1 MMMHLKTL
9 KGAHALSLLLVVLAG
24 ITFVLQS
31 SRAGSANVVAAAT
44 PVNASVK
51 VDPELSARLA
61 ASGAPASTKQLGVLL
76 TFQGARVTDA
86 HASAVRSLGI
96 QTGLRMQ
103 NLPIM
108 AVNATP
114 AQVTQLLNLSGLRS
128 AYLNTPVELY
138 MHQTKPLIG
147 VSRLRSDTSLR
158 NATGQPFSGKGV
170 TIAINDS
177 GIDAGHPDLKM
188 DMLNRQA
195 GKTIQNVLVN
205 PNDQDGLV
213 VRTTATGNPIQGIVP
228 PSYLEDVLNTDTHVG
243 HGTHCA
249 GTAAG
254 TGQQSGTLYQGV
266 APGAKLVGLG
276 SGGGLFVLGQVAAF
290 DYVLSNHFNLNIKVV
305 SNSWGNSAVALD
317 PDHPINVASKALHDE
332 GIVVVFANGNDGTR
346 PNSQNR
352 WASFPWLLSAGA
364 ATKDFRLASFS
375 SRGIFNDAEVHP
387 TVVVPGTGGPTEKG
401 FTSAVVAPR
410 SITNIVANGADADTE
425 IPAGFLPYYTQISG
439 TSMACPHLAGIA
451 ATLLEANPRLT
462 PDEVRA
468 IIERTATPM
477 ASYDTFE
484 VGTGMANVHA
494 AVDLAL
500 NPQKLYGNFGF
511 EGKGLALAAPSA
523 QISNGTVPARGAT
536 TLEFEVPADARFAF
550 VQIDWNGALGEDALI
565 VDNTRIVASDLALAI
580 QKDGQTVGSS
590 NATNAAAL
598 FGAREAVKLEFP
610 AAGTY
615 TARISAGLAGA
626 GAPVAQPFTLSVR
639 TYTFDANQA
648 ADLGALD
655 AATRTRAL
663 RLIYDRVMFTSGS
676 FFRPEDALTRMEL
689 AQALMFGTRVLQYL
703 PNRPTFGDIAAGTP
717 EELVAESL
725 KREGVMGLD
734 GTTFGASAQVTRLEE
749 AVALVRALRLD
760 AQARALAGKD
770 VKSAGQTLTDNA
782 QIPPAL
788 RGYVQL
794 AIDRGFL
801 EVYPAEIKQ
810 TGPGQFIVIPGPRV
824 EPARVVKRFE
834 FIAPAT
840 KLLQEMFGE

>member
-1 MMMHLKTL
+1 MRRHQK
-9 KGAHALSLLLVVLAG
+9 LLFLFVIMLVVAVALTTTRNSDA
-24 ITFVLQS
+24 
-31 SRAGSANVVAAAT
+31 VVAAAA
-44 PVNASVK
+44 PSNATVK
-51 VDPELSARLA
+51 VDPELRARLA
-61 ASGAPASTKQLGVLL
+61 AADATASTKQLGVLL
-76 TFQGARVTDA
+76 TFQGSRVTDA
-86 HASAVRSLGI
+86 HTSAVRALGI
-96 QTGLRMQ
+96 QTGVRMQ

-108 AVNATP
+108 AVNASP
-114 AQVTQLLNLSGLRS
+114 AQIAQLVNLSGLRS
-128 AYLNTPVELY
+128 VYLNTPLELY

-147 VSRLRSDTSLR
+147 VSRLRADTSLR

-195 GKTIQNVLVN
+195 GKTIQNVVVN

-213 VRTTATGNPIQGIVP
+213 VRTGTTGNPIQGILP
-228 PSYLEDVLNTDTHVG
+228 PSYIEDVLNTDTHVG

-249 GTAAG
+249 GIAAG

-276 SGGGLFVLGQVAAF
+276 SGGVLFVLGQVAAF

-332 GIVVVFANGNDGTR
+332 GIVVVFANGNDGAR
-346 PNSQNR
+346 PNTQNR

-375 SRGIFNDAEVHP
+375 SRGIFGDTEVHP
-387 TVVVPGTGGPTEKG
+387 TVVVPGTGGPAEKG
-401 FTSAVVAPR
+401 FTSAVVATR
-410 SITNIVANGADADTE
+410 SVTNIVANGADADTE

-439 TSMACPHLAGIA
+439 TSMACPHLAGIV
-451 ATLLEANPRLT
+451 ATLLEANPKLT
-462 PDEVRA
+462 PDQVRA

-511 EGKGLALAAPSA
+511 EGKGLALSEQAT
-523 QISNGTVPARGAT
+523 QTFDGTVPARGAT
-536 TLEFEVPADARFAF
+536 TQNFEVPADARFAY
-550 VQIDWNGALGEDALI
+550 VQVDWNGALGEDELV
-565 VDNTRIVASDLALAI
+565 VDNTKIVAADIALTI
-580 QKDGQTVGSS
+580 QKDGQTIASS
-590 NATNAAAL
+590 NATNLAAL
-598 FGAREAVKLEFP
+598 FGARESVKLEFP

-615 TARISAGLAGA
+615 TARISAGLGGA
-626 GAPVAQPFTLSVR
+626 GAPVDQPFTLTVK
-639 TYTFDANQA
+639 TYTFDVNQA

-655 AATRTRAL
+655 ATTRTRAL
-663 RLIYDRVMFTSGS
+663 RLIYDRVMFTSGN
-676 FFRPEDALTRMEL
+676 FFRPDDALTRMEL
-689 AQALMFGTRVLQYL
+689 AQAMMFGTRVMQYL
-703 PNRPTFGDIAAGTP
+703 PNRPTFGDIAAGTS

-725 KREGVMGLD
+725 RREGLMGLD
-734 GTTFGASAQVTRLEE
+734 GTTFGAATQVMRLEE

-760 AQARALAGKD
+760 AQARALAGTN
-770 VKSAGQTLTDNA
+770 VTSGGVTLTDNA

-794 AIDRGFL
+794 AIDRGLL
-801 EVYPAEIKQ
+801 EVYPAEVKQ
-810 TGPGQFIVIPGPRV
+810 IASGQFVALPGPRV
-824 EPARVVKRFE
+824 EPMRGVKRAE

>member
-1 MMMHLKTL
+1 MRHTL
-9 KGAHALSLLLVVLAG
+9 RRSHTLSLLFVILAA
-24 ITFVLQS
+24 IVFVFQTGRTS
-31 SRAGSANVVAAAT
+31 SAT
-44 PVNASVK
+44 IAPGNTSVK
-51 VDPELSARLA
+51 VDPELRARLA
-61 ASGAPASTKQLGVLL
+61 AATGAASTQQLGVLL
-76 TFQGARVTDA
+76 TFEGARVTDA
-86 HASAVRSLGI
+86 AIAAVSSLGI
-96 QTGLRMQ
+96 STGVRMQ

-114 AQVTQLLNLSGLRS
+114 AQIAELTKLSGLRS
-128 AYLNTPVELY
+128 IYLNTPLELY
-138 MHQTKPLIG
+138 LHQTKPLIG
-147 VSRLRSDTSLR
+147 VSRLRADTSLR
-158 NATGQPFSGKGV
+158 NNLGQPYSGKGV

-213 VRTTATGNPIQGIVP
+213 VRTASTGNVAQGILP
-228 PSYLEDVLNTDTHVG
+228 PSYVEDVLNTDTHVG

-249 GTAAG
+249 GIAAG

-276 SGGGLFVLGQVAAF
+276 SGGVLFVLGQVAAF

-317 PDHPINVASKALHDE
+317 PDHPVNVASKALHDE

-352 WASFPWLLSAGA
+352 WASFPWLISAGA
-364 ATKDFRLASFS
+364 ATKDFRLAGFS
-375 SRGIFNDAEVHP
+375 SRGIFGDTEVHP
-387 TVVVPGTGGPTEKG
+387 TVVVPGTGGAAEKG
-401 FTSAVVAPR
+401 FTSAVVAAR
-410 SITNIVANGADADTE
+410 SATNIVANGADADTE
-425 IPAGFLPYYTQISG
+425 IPPGYLPYYTQISG
-439 TSMACPHLAGIA
+439 TSMACLHLAGLA
-451 ATLLEANPRLT
+451 ATVLEANPRLT
-462 PDEVRA
+462 PDDVRA

-477 ASYDTFE
+477 AAYDTFE

-511 EGKGLALAAPSA
+511 DGKGLALAEQTA

-536 TLEFEVPADARFAF
+536 TQTFEVPADTRFAF
-550 VQIDWNGALGEDALI
+550 VQIDWNGALGEDELV
-565 VDNTRIVASDLALAI
+565 VDNTRIVAADLALTI
-580 QKDGQTVGSS
+580 QKDGQTVASS

-598 FGAREAVKLEFP
+598 FGAREAVKIEFP
-610 AAGTY
+610 APGTY

-626 GAPVAQPFTLSVR
+626 GAPVDQPFTLTVKNY
-639 TYTFDANQA
+639 TYDANQV
-648 ADLGALD
+648 ADLAGLD
-655 AATRTRAL
+655 ATTRTRAL
-663 RLIYDRVMFTSGS
+663 RLVYDRLMFTSAN
-676 FFRPEDALTRMEL
+676 FFRPDDALTRMEL
-689 AQALMFGTRVLQYL
+689 AQALMFGTRVMQYL
-703 PNRPTFGDIAAGTP
+703 PNRPTFGDIPAGTA
-717 EELVAESL
+717 EELIAESL

-734 GTTFGASAQVTRLEE
+734 GTTFGGSAQVTRLEE

-760 AQARALAGKD
+760 AQARARAGTN
-770 VKSAGQTLTDNA
+770 VTTGGVTLSDNA
-782 QIPPAL
+782 QIPSAL
-788 RGYVQL
+788 RGYVQI
-794 AIDRGFL
+794 AIDRGLL

-810 TGPGQFIVIPGPRV
+810 VAPGQFVALPGPRV
-824 EPARVVKRFE
+824 EPSRVVKRAE

-840 KLLQEMFGE
+840 KLLGEMFGE

>member
-1 MMMHLKTL
+1 MRRHQKPLFLFVIMLAVAAALTL
-9 KGAHALSLLLVVLAG
+9 TTRTSNA
-24 ITFVLQS
+24 
-31 SRAGSANVVAAAT
+31 VVAAA
-44 PVNASVK
+44 VSNASVK

-61 ASGAPASTKQLGVLL
+61 ATDAATSTKQLGVLL
-76 TFQGARVTDA
+76 TFQGSRVTDA
-86 HASAVRSLGI
+86 QTAAVRSLGI
-96 QTGLRMQ
+96 QTGVRMQ

-114 AQVTQLLNLSGLRS
+114 AQVTQLVNLSGLRS
-128 AYLNTPVELY
+128 VYLNTPLELY

-147 VSRLRSDTSLR
+147 VSRLRADTSLR
-158 NATGQPFSGKGV
+158 NAAGQPYSGKGV

-195 GKTIQNVLVN
+195 GKTIQNVIVN

-213 VRTTATGNPIQGIVP
+213 VRTAATGNPIQGILP
-228 PSYLEDVLNTDTHVG
+228 PSYVEDVLNTDTHVG

-249 GTAAG
+249 GIAAG

-276 SGGGLFVLGQVAAF
+276 SGGVLFVLGQVAAF

-332 GIVVVFANGNDGTR
+332 GIVVVFANGNDGAR
-346 PNSQNR
+346 PNTQNR

-375 SRGIFNDAEVHP
+375 SRGIFGDAEVHP
-387 TVVVPGTGGPTEKG
+387 TVVVPGTGGPASKG
-401 FTSAVVAPR
+401 FTSDVIATRA
-410 SITNIVANGADADTE
+410 ITNVVANGADADTE

-439 TSMACPHLAGIA
+439 TSMACPHLAGIV
-451 ATLLEANPRLT
+451 ATLLEANPKLT
-462 PDEVRA
+462 PDEVRT

-511 EGKGLALAAPSA
+511 EGKGLALSEQAA
-523 QISNGTVPARGAT
+523 QTFDGTVPARGQAT
-536 TLEFEVPADARFAF
+536 QNFEVPADARFAF
-550 VQIDWNGALGEDALI
+550 VQIDWNGALGEDELI
-565 VDNTRIVASDLALAI
+565 VDNTKIIASDLTLTVL
-580 QKDGQTVGSS
+580 KDGQQVAVS
-590 NATNAAAL
+590 NKGNLGAL
-598 FGAREAVKLEFP
+598 YGAREAIKLEFP
-610 AAGTY
+610 APGTY
-615 TARISAGLAGA
+615 TARVSTGLSGA
-626 GAPVAQPFTLSVR
+626 GTPVDQPFTLTVR
-639 TYTFDANQA
+639 SYTFDANQA
-648 ADLGALD
+648 ADLAALD
-655 AATRTRAL
+655 ATTRTRAL
-663 RLIYDRVMFTSGS
+663 RLIYDRVMFTGGN

-689 AQALMFGTRVLQYL
+689 AQALMFGTRVMQYL
-703 PNRPTFGDIAAGTP
+703 PNRPTFGDIAAGTS

-725 KREGVMGLD
+725 KREGLMGLD
-734 GTTFGASAQVTRLEE
+734 GTTFGASTQVTRLEE
-749 AVALVRALRLD
+749 AVALVRALRMD
-760 AQARALAGKD
+760 AQARALAGTD
-770 VKSAGQTLTDNA
+770 VKSGGQTLTDNA
-782 QIPPAL
+782 QIPSAL

-794 AIDRGFL
+794 AIDKGFL
-801 EVYPAEIKQ
+801 EVYPAEVKQ
-810 TGPGQFIVIPGPRV
+810 IAPGQFIALPGPRV
-824 EPARVVKRFE
+824 EPARVVKRAE